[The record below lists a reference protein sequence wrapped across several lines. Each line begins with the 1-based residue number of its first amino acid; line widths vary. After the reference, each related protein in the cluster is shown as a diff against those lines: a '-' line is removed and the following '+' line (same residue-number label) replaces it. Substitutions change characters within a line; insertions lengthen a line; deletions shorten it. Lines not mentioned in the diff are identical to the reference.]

1 MASISSLGI
10 GSGLDLNSLL
20 DQLESAERQQLNPIA
35 QQRQSYQTRISAFGK
50 LENALSGFQEAVAK
64 LAEAESFQAVKADVT
79 GESLTVSAGEEAVV
93 GSYDIDVT
101 QKARSY
107 SIATAGLADKSE
119 TLGAGTIDFT
129 LGNGDAFSVEVS
141 DDESSLEGIRDAVN
155 AADAGV
161 AASIID
167 DGSGQPY
174 RLVLSS
180 TDTGDEAAISS
191 VTFGPGLGGSLGLDA
206 GTEVQARNA
215 QLTVNGIAIE
225 SQGNR
230 VEGAIQGVTLNI
242 VETGTATLDIAR
254 DHAAIGKSVKAFV
267 SAYNDLQDTLSG
279 LTGYNAESG
288 SAGAL
293 LGNATVRGVE
303 SRLRGLM
310 GQAVEGSGLNTLS
323 ELGISLQVDG
333 TLELDE
339 EALDDL
345 VANRLGDVSGF
356 FADDGAFATRIDTAL
371 DAILEDGG
379 TLENATDGLESSIEN
394 LLERYRRTES
404 RIDQTVDRYRS
415 QFIELDSL
423 IARMNSTSSYLT
435 QQFESLNAQLSQ

>member
-35 QQRQSYQTRISAFGK
+35 QQRESYQAKISAFGK
-50 LENALSGFQEAVAK
+50 LENALASFQDAVAE
-64 LAEAESFQAVKADVT
+64 LADADSFRAVKAEVS

-93 GSYDIDVT
+93 GSYDINVVYN
-101 QKARSY
+101 ARSY
-107 SIATAGLADKSE
+107 SVATAGLADKTE
-119 TLGAGTIDFT
+119 TLGAGTISFT
-129 LGNGDAFSVEVS
+129 LGSGDSFSVDVS
-141 DDESSLEGIRDAVN
+141 ESESSLEGIRDAIN
-155 AADAGV
+155 DADAGV
-161 AASIID
+161 TASIID

-174 RLVLSS
+174 RLALSS
-180 TDTGDEAAISS
+180 SETGTDAAIAS
-191 VTFGPGLGGSLGLDA
+191 VDFGSLGGSLALDA
-206 GTEVQARNA
+206 ATEVQARNA

-242 VETGTATLDIAR
+242 AETGTETLEIAR
-254 DHAAIGKSVKAFV
+254 DSAAIGKSVQSFV

-310 GQAVEGSGLNTLS
+310 GQVVEGSGLNTLS
-323 ELGISLQVDG
+323 EVGISLQVDG
-333 TLELDE
+333 TLELNE

-345 VANRLGDVSGF
+345 VANRLGEVSDF
-356 FADDGAFATRIDTAL
+356 FAGGGAFATRIDTAL

-379 TLENATDGLESSIEN
+379 TLENVTDGLETSIEN
-394 LLERYRRTES
+394 LQERYRRTED
-404 RIDQTVDRYRS
+404 RIDQTIARYRS

-423 IARMNSTSSYLT
+423 IAQMNSTSSYLT